1 MRKVDF
7 KESEW
12 VTPEIVYKNIV
23 KLNNICFEVT
33 DKCNLACHYCVYR
46 DLFVDHDDRVGLQL
60 SFDKVRVLLEYLFE
74 IWDSNPLSRKRQMR
88 TISFYGGEPLLNFSL
103 IRDVVEYLEVSNRNL
118 HFRYNMTT
126 NGMLLDQYMDYLV
139 DKQFHLL
146 VSLDGDFSENGHRVL
161 HDGSSSFNRVFAN
174 VKLLQTKY
182 PDYFKKFVDF
192 NSVLS
197 NLNDVSDL
205 ISFFQKEY
213 GKTPSISEINPRG
226 LDDCKIDTYRVMYKN
241 FSDSIESAADS
252 EKITSLLFMNSPIVR
267 ELYDYIKLEGDYY
280 YDYIDLLRPKSLK
293 FMPCAG
299 SCTPFG
305 RKMFITVRGKILSC
319 ERIGQE
325 NYLGVVNKDS
335 VDLDYRKVANSFNA
349 LIQGVASQCS
359 TCAGKEICNKCVY
372 YVKRNLSGVL
382 ECDSYL
388 TSEKLSKWKDSCRD
402 YIRNHP
408 ELYKR
413 IIDDAYCV

>member
-1 MRKVDF
+1 
-7 KESEW
+7 
-12 VTPEIVYKNIV
+12 
-23 KLNNICFEVT
+23 
-33 DKCNLACHYCVYR
+33 
-46 DLFVDHDDRVGLQL
+46 
-60 SFDKVRVLLEYLFE
+60 
-74 IWDSNPLSRKRQMR
+74 MR

-197 NLNDVSDL
+197 NLNDVSNL

-241 FSDSIESAADS
+241 FSD
-252 EKITSLLFMNSPIVR
+252 
-267 ELYDYIKLEGDYY
+267 
-280 YDYIDLLRPKSLK
+280 
-293 FMPCAG
+293 
-299 SCTPFG
+299 
-305 RKMFITVRGKILSC
+305 
-319 ERIGQE
+319 RIR
-325 NYLGVVNKDS
+325 S
-335 VDLDYRKVANSFNA
+335 RF
-349 LIQGVASQCS
+349 
-359 TCAGKEICNKCVY
+359 
-372 YVKRNLSGVL
+372 
-382 ECDSYL
+382 
-388 TSEKLSKWKDSCRD
+388 
-402 YIRNHP
+402 
-408 ELYKR
+408 
-413 IIDDAYCV
+413 